1 MEYNAR
7 LMISYMVPRVHHT
20 PQLPEGALGY
30 DWKATLEEKRLF
42 FRIWGRSKA
51 SITALWEEGRYSE
64 FCAQDDGTPVT
75 ALDVLQVVDYVV
87 PRLGKFENYV
97 LQHEPKLCVFNS
109 DGLSE
114 LKVRLYWI
122 DANLLSPYMLRV
134 PDSDGKEPNGL
145 PIHGKT
151 PVIEQLYALDRWAS
165 IDEELVVKPRVPVKD
180 PKSGRYVMHEC
191 LTKDT
196 ILFRVK
202 ATRVR

>member
-1 MEYNAR
+1 M
-7 LMISYMVPRVHHT
+7 
-20 PQLPEGALGY
+20 
-30 DWKATLEEKRLF
+30 
-42 FRIWGRSKA
+42 
-51 SITALWEEGRYSE
+51 
-64 FCAQDDGTPVT
+64 
-75 ALDVLQVVDYVV
+75 DVLQVVDYVV

-97 LQHEPKLCVFNS
+97 LQHEPKLYLFNS

-114 LKVRLYWI
+114 LKVKLYWI

-134 PDSDGKEPNGL
+134 LDSDGKEPNGL

-151 PVIEQLYALDRWAS
+151 PEIEQLYALDRWAS
-165 IDEELVVKPRVPVKD
+165 IDEELAVKPRVPVKD
-180 PKSGRYVMHEC
+180 PKSGRYVMHES